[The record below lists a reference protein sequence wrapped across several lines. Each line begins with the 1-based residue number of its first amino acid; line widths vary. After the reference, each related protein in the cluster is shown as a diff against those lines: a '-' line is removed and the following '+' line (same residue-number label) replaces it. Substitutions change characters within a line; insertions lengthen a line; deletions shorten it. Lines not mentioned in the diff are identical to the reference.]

1 MTTSDPE
8 IIAMGEISRALDKV
22 PEDARSRVLNWIVQ
36 RYGSKRDISLNT
48 GSVPTNASLPGFSD
62 FASLFHAADPKGQT
76 EAALVSGYWL
86 QVCNNQNEWDSLS
99 ANSELKNLGQPMA
112 NITETLT
119 RLMKSNPRL
128 VMQTAKSGSAKQARK
143 KYKLTLQGIKKVQ
156 AMLKATDE
164 ASSLDA

>member
-1 MTTSDPE
+1 MTAIDPE
-8 IIAMGEISRALDKV
+8 IAAMGEISRALDKV
-22 PEDARSRVLNWIVQ
+22 PEDARSRVLNWIIQ
-36 RYGSKRDISLNT
+36 KYASKRDVSLNT
-48 GSVPTNASLPGFSD
+48 PSVSANATPSEFSD

-128 VMQTAKSGSAKQARK
+128 AMQTSKSGSAKQARK
-143 KYKLTLQGIKKVQ
+143 KYKLTVQGIKKVQ
-156 AMLKATDE
+156 AMLTASVA
-164 ASSLDA
+164 ASS

>member
-8 IIAMGEISRALDKV
+8 ITAMGEISRAMDKV
-22 PEDARSRVLNWIVQ
+22 PEDARARVLNWILQ
-36 RYGSKRDISLNT
+36 RYGSKREGSLNT
-48 GSVPTNASLPGFSD
+48 VSIPTNESSPEFSD

-76 EAALVSGYWL
+76 EAALVAGYWL
-86 QVCNNQNEWDSLS
+86 QVSNNQNEWDSLS

-143 KYKLTLQGIKKVQ
+143 KYKLTVQGIKKVQ
-156 AMLKATDE
+156 AMLTASGE
-164 ASSLDA
+164 ASS